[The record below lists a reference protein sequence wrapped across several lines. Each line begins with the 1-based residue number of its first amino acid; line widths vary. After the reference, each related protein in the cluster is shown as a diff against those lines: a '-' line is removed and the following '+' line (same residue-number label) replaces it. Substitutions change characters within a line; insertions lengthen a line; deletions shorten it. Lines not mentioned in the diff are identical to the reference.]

1 MMNIFQ
7 AVLLGLLGGLGI
19 WDSRMFG
26 ILMCDRPLVLGPL
39 VGLILGDFTT
49 GVIIGASLELVMMG
63 VVGIGSATPPDTV
76 SGTILATAFAITS
89 GLDVS
94 AAVALA
100 LPIATLGQ
108 LVGILDRTANAY
120 FVSMADKAAERGDYK
135 GIDRALWGGGI
146 LFFVSYFL
154 LVFLGSLLGSAV
166 IGTFVDMIPA
176 SVTNGLSVASGML
189 PALGI
194 AILMN
199 LLFDKKNVAFF
210 FVGWVLTALMG
221 VNTVGAAVL
230 GTAVAY
236 IIYQYTMQAKENAA
250 AAQAAAGNLYDP
262 LSDDL
267 GGEL

>member
-49 GVIIGASLELVMMG
+49 GIIIGASLELVMMG

-135 GIDRALWGGGI
+135 GIGIGSDRHLRGHDPRKC
-146 LFFVSYFL
+146 YKR
-154 LVFLGSLLGSAV
+154 SAC
-166 IGTFVDMIPA
+166 GQRYA
-176 SVTNGLSVASGML
+176 SCTWYRDPDEPSV
-189 PALGI
+189 
-194 AILMN
+194 
-199 LLFDKKNVAFF
+199 
-210 FVGWVLTALMG
+210 
-221 VNTVGAAVL
+221 
-230 GTAVAY
+230 
-236 IIYQYTMQAKENAA
+236 
-250 AAQAAAGNLYDP
+250 
-262 LSDDL
+262 
-267 GGEL
+267 